1 MINSNEIIS
10 NNIDFLLEETISTDS
25 NKNIEEID
33 INDLLIQINNEC
45 GYNYDL
51 VLPQIINYNENFT
64 VKELLVICE
73 YYGFL
78 KEIKTNKCN
87 KEQIIEIL
95 VNFENN
101 NMNSEIVF
109 KRQTLWFYIN
119 ELKEDK
125 FMKKF
130 ILW

>member
-1 MINSNEIIS
+1 MIKPNKIIS
-10 NNIDFLLEETISTDS
+10 DNIDFLLEETPNTDS

-33 INDLLIQINNEC
+33 INELLIQINSET
-45 GYNYDL
+45 GYNDDII
-51 VLPQIINYNENFT
+51 LPQIVHYNENYT
-64 VKELLVICE
+64 VKELIVICD
-73 YYGFL
+73 YYGFS

-95 VNFENN
+95 VNFENDNAN
-101 NMNSEIVF
+101 NEIVF